1 MFQLLSKKPPLLL
14 GVDISAAAVKV
25 VELGLMGTSYCVN
38 SYGSELL
45 PINAVVDKDIKDVEA
60 VGHAIAQAIEKANP
74 STEYAAAAVSSSA
87 VMTKTIQLPA
97 TWQEEEMASQ
107 IEVEASRYIPYPLEE
122 ISLDFQI
129 VGENS
134 RDPNLVD
141 VLIAACRNENV
152 ELRVDALELAGL
164 TPRVIDVESYVMER
178 AFSLVAPRLPRK
190 GDNLTVALV
199 DIGATLTTLNVLHD
213 HQVIYTREQLF
224 GGRQL
229 LESIQRRYKLT
240 PEEAY
245 MAERQGSLP
254 ADYAKDVLA
263 PFHAAVAQQI
273 SRALQFFF
281 SSSTY
286 SEINYIVLS
295 GGSASQPGLSE
306 VVYEKVGSKVMVA
319 EPLADMLIAPRVRT
333 QLTKWDVPSLMISC
347 GLALRSFDR

>member
-1 MFQLLSKKPPLLL
+1 M
-14 GVDISAAAVKV
+14 
-25 VELGLMGTSYCVN
+25 
-38 SYGSELL
+38 
-45 PINAVVDKDIKDVEA
+45 
-60 VGHAIAQAIEKANP
+60 
-74 STEYAAAAVSSSA
+74 
-87 VMTKTIQLPA
+87 
-97 TWQEEEMASQ
+97 
-107 IEVEASRYIPYPLEE
+107 
-122 ISLDFQI
+122 
-129 VGENS
+129 
-134 RDPNLVD
+134 
-141 VLIAACRNENV
+141 
-152 ELRVDALELAGL
+152 
-164 TPRVIDVESYVMER
+164 
-178 AFSLVAPRLPRK
+178 
-190 GDNLTVALV
+190 